1 MFYPAT
7 EHDAPFVG
15 VPRLMELAFRGA
27 DLGPLRDRLVAQL
40 ERKDDDADAL
50 MDLSCIMAIGGQ
62 AELSLRLQ
70 AEALSITRR
79 YTLPATGTERL
90 RVLSLM
96 VPGTL
101 MENMPIE
108 FLLHGSDVTLEMVYL
123 DPDPAA
129 LALDLPPHDVAC
141 MSVCESPGARGL
153 LAALAQ
159 RLPELPRPV
168 LNDPVRVLRLARERV
183 WRVLQDV
190 PGCLVPP
197 SAVVSRSDLQRLA
210 QGDLAAEDL
219 LPGAGFPLICRPQG
233 SHAGHGLVRVADRTE
248 LAAHL
253 AASVEP
259 RYVISNFVD
268 YRSADGQFRKYR
280 IAFVAGRPYPVHLA
294 LSARWM
300 VHYLNGDML
309 DRPDNRAEEQRFFDG
324 FEQGF
329 GRRHAQTL
337 ADIDA
342 RLGLDYF
349 SIDCGETSDGRL
361 LVFECDTGG
370 VAHAMDALDKF
381 GYKRRHMLALF
392 AAFRALLLQA
402 AGTPHALKAK
412 AETANETETEIGIAT
427 GGLTAGP
434 ATGRLQ

>member
-1 MFYPAT
+1 MQTTTAAAPVAMYYPAT
-7 EHDAPFVG
+7 ESDAPYIG
-15 VPRLMELAFRGA
+15 GPRLMELAFRGV
-27 DLGPLRDRLVAQL
+27 DLEPLRDRLVAQL
-40 ERKDDDADAL
+40 QGQADDAHAL

-62 AELSLRLQ
+62 PGLSRHLQ

-79 YTLPATGTERL
+79 YTLPARGTERL

-96 VPGTL
+96 TPGTL

-108 FLLHGSDVTLEMVYL
+108 FLLHGSDVTLEMLYL

-129 LALDLPPHDVAC
+129 QLAELPPHDVAC
-141 MSVCESPGARGL
+141 MSVCESPSARPL

-159 RLPELPRPV
+159 RLPALPRPT
-168 LNDPVRVLRLARERV
+168 LNDPLRVLRLARETV
-183 WRVLQDV
+183 WRVLQGT

-197 SAVVSRSDLQRLA
+197 SAVVSRQDLMRLA
-210 QGDLAAEDL
+210 QGQLPAEQL
-219 LPGAGFPLICRPQG
+219 LPCAAWPLICRPHG
-233 SHAGHGLVRVADRTE
+233 SHAGQGLVRIDNPAG

-253 AASVEP
+253 ATAAEA
-259 RYVISNFVD
+259 RFVISNFID
-268 YRSADGQFRKYR
+268 YRGGDGQFRKYR
-280 IAFVAGRPYPVHLA
+280 IAFVAGRPYAVHLA

-329 GRRHAQTL
+329 ARRHAQAL
-337 ADIDA
+337 AAIDE

-349 SIDCGETSDGRL
+349 SIDCGETPDGRL

-381 GYKRRHMLALF
+381 GYKRGHMLALF
-392 AAFRALLLQA
+392 AAFRALLLRA
-402 AGTPHALKAK
+402 AADPQALKARS
-412 AETANETETEIGIAT
+412 AAAAPGI
-427 GGLTAGP
+427 P
-434 ATGRLQ
+434 VQ